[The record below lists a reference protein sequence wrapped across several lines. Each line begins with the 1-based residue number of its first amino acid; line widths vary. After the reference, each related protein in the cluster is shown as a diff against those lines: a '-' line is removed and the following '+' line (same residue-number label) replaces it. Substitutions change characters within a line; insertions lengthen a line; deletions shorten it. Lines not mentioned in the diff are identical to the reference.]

1 MTTIY
6 PPHEVKQ
13 IAQARESFSGRLLTD
28 SQFDEGIAITGIIER
43 EIRKSGTFKEKLHD
57 FSFAYARTERFDPV
71 KAETILRD
79 LFKERTGMTMN
90 QMRES
95 LKANEDA
102 LAPEQKIEAVR
113 YARAI
118 EPMIRDGNK
127 ISFRR
132 AYAHQAGEM
141 ASAFNI
147 TEAGAKRH
155 MSESF
160 QAQHGKDLI
169 EWGKELDSQYYR
181 PQIEAEKQKQ
191 DRPRQQ
197 SLTLSR

>member
-1 MTTIY
+1 MTTTY
-6 PPHEVKQ
+6 PPLEVQQ

-28 SQFDEGIAITGIIER
+28 NQFDEGIAITGIIER
-43 EIRKSGTFKEKLHD
+43 EIQKSGTFKEKLHD
-57 FSFAYARTERFDPV
+57 FSFAYARTERFDQM
-71 KAETILRD
+71 KAETIIRD
-79 LFKERTGMTMN
+79 LFKERVGQTMN
-90 QMRES
+90 QMREK

-102 LAPEQKIEAVR
+102 LTPQQKLEAVR

-118 EPMIRDGNK
+118 EPMIRDGDK

-141 ASAFNI
+141 ASSLNI
-147 TEAGAKRH
+147 TESGAKRH

-169 EWGKELDSQYYR
+169 EWGKELDNQYYR
-181 PQIEAEKQKQ
+181 PQIDAQKRGQ

-197 SLTLSR
+197 TLSLTR